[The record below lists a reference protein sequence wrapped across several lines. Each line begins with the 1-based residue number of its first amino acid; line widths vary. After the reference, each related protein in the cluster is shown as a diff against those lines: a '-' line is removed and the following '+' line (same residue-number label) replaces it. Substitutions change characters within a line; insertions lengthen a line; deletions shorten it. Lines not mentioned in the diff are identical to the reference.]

1 MVFHDM
7 KVVKSLIENCF
18 AVLELLAEEAR
29 DMRLSELADRLDL
42 QRSGTHRVL
51 TTLCEL
57 GWAEQNPQTE
67 LYRLTLKLPAIGHRF
82 MQAAHLTDVC
92 QPIVDRVAR
101 ESQELVRL
109 AVLANGN
116 LTTIAHSQG
125 AQGSLVCQ
133 SRIFPIL
140 PLHVTAS
147 GKAWL
152 ATLPEEEALKR
163 VLQVG
168 FGAPGDFGPRALRT
182 VDALRDEL
190 RATKK
195 RGYGTA
201 LEEAE
206 SGVSSVAVVI
216 QPKTEVVAVLAV
228 VAPAIRLSKTRAT
241 EIAKIAKQGA
251 TDLELVWPLR
261 LLQHGPAEGAFRAAS

>member
-1 MVFHDM
+1 M

-18 AVLELLAEEAR
+18 AVLELLAAEAR
-29 DMRLSELADRLDL
+29 DMRLSEIADRLEL

-57 GWAEQNPQTE
+57 GWAEQNPHTE
-67 LYRLTLKLPAIGHRF
+67 LYRLALKLPAIGYRF
-82 MQAAHLTDVC
+82 MQATHLTDVC
-92 QPIVDRVAR
+92 QPIVDGVAR

-116 LTTIAHSQG
+116 LTTIVHSQG
-125 AQGSLVCQ
+125 AKGSLVCQ
-133 SRIFPIL
+133 SRVFPTL

-152 ATLPEEEALKR
+152 ATLTEEEALKR

-168 FGAPGDFGPRALRT
+168 FGGAAEFGPKALRT
-182 VDALRDEL
+182 VDAIREEL

-201 LEEAE
+201 VEEAE
-206 SGVSSVAVVI
+206 PGVSSIAVVI
-216 QPKTEVVAVLAV
+216 QPDKHEVVAVLAI
-228 VAPAIRLSKTRAT
+228 VAPAVRLTKARIA
-241 EIAKIAKQGA
+241 EFAKIAKQGA
-251 TDLELVWPLR
+251 VKLEFVWPLR
-261 LLQHGPAEGAFRAAS
+261 TLQHEQAEGGFRAAS